1 MTHFAL
7 SALAGTALAC
17 AAAAGHTF
25 PTEPH
30 QRAEVFATCSGRL
43 AALSTR
49 LDALD
54 DPGAAQAKRLSED
67 FAALLDATLPAALAA
82 GVPPNQPE
90 RWRASGWGEAAH
102 LLAEVQYSF
111 DQGRAARAEAALA
124 ARLDDCRALILP
136 GTS

>member
-1 MTHFAL
+1 MVAL
-7 SALAGTALAC
+7 TLAALPSAA
-17 AAAAGHTF
+17 HPF

-30 QRAEVFATCSGRL
+30 QRAELFAVCSGRL

-49 LDALD
+49 LGALD
-54 DPGAAQAKRLSED
+54 DPGAAEAKRLAGD
-67 FAALLDATLPAALAA
+67 FATLLDATLPAALAA

-102 LLAEVQYSF
+102 LLAEARYSF
-111 DQGRAARAEAALA
+111 DRRRAARAEAALA
-124 ARLDDCRALILP
+124 ARLDDCRALILQ

>member
-1 MTHFAL
+1 MARASL
-7 SALAGTALAC
+7 SALTGAALAC
-17 AAAAGHTF
+17 AAVAGHAF
-25 PTEPH
+25 PSEPH
-30 QRAEVFATCSGRL
+30 QRAEVFAICSGRL

-49 LDALD
+49 LGALD
-54 DPGAAQAKRLSED
+54 DPGAAEAKRLSED
-67 FAALLDATLPAALAA
+67 FATLLDATLPAALAA

-111 DQGRAARAEAALA
+111 DRNRAARAEAALA